1 MGPMV
6 ARLAIG
12 CCLTNQMSASQ
23 LSGLLPPCKVEENQ
37 DYDVDSIDLATLLE
51 TMEKK
56 FDPNRA
62 NLKEFL
68 KAF

>member
-23 LSGLLPPCKVEENQ
+23 LSGLLPPCKVAENQ
-37 DYDVDSIDLATLLE
+37 DYDVDSIDLASLLE
-51 TMEKK
+51 TMARK
-56 FDPNRA
+56 FDPSRES
-62 NLKEFL
+62 LKEFL
-68 KAF
+68 NAF